1 MAAPPPK
8 TQAQPTMAAA
18 PPKTR
23 ATGTPQKTDTN

>member
-18 PPKTR
+18 PPKTQ
-23 ATGTPQKTDTN
+23 ATETPQKTDTN